1 MTSTARTAPHIRRQ
15 KLLIS
20 CASIALIAVA
30 LANAKA
36 RAQVVGNGSGAFQGN
51 PSLVSGGV
59 GINRGDTT
67 DTITVR
73 TPTATIDWSPYDN
86 EGSGPID
93 FLPAENVATFTSTE
107 GLTDYTVLNRIVPS
121 DPSRSIL
128 LNGTVLS
135 TLQGSSQT
143 GGNIWFYSPGGIVVG
158 ATAVFDVGGLLLTS
172 IDLPNGFTADSNGF
186 SATFA
191 PTEETGSGAI
201 QILKGA
207 QINAR
212 DSYVALIAPRIEQG
226 GAVRVDGSA
235 AYVAGDQVTMTFNQ
249 GLFDIAVDVGTDDPN
264 GIVHTGTTGGSSNVA
279 AADNHTIY
287 MAAVPKNQAM
297 TMLLGGNVGYDDA
310 VTAGVENGK
319 IVLSAG
325 IGAFNGSLAGISID
339 GGSFTSSVDATADTD
354 ILALADSGNLSFSG
368 DVSLTGARVHLGALN
383 GNQLTV
389 GGNAT
394 LGAWTSDGSGGEA
407 LIDASGTG
415 SKVDIDGDA
424 KLDVTGY
431 GNGGATGFGGTAT
444 IQADG
449 GAVTVG
455 GLTSLIADAGSGRPV
470 EGNSGDAFGG
480 SANIQAT
487 DGGTVTL
494 ADTNLSAIGTG
505 DDNFGNGDGIAGD
518 GNGGDVN
525 IFADTAGSITVNGNL
540 TANAGGAGGNMLDG
554 STAGGQGIGGNIHM
568 SVVDGSI
575 GVTGMTTMTARGEG
589 GGWIGEGSPST
600 AQGGLGQ
607 GGFIDIFGNGPGSIS
622 LNGIGLDS
630 TGTGGDGQT
639 GGDGRAGNAGVR
651 AVDGTI
657 ALGPN
662 IGINANGI
670 GGNATVGFGG
680 FGGFGQ
686 GGTAYIEALADPGN
700 IEVPATHGTITGGS
714 ANLDVS
720 GFGGTGGAGNGDNI
734 LPGSGGNGQ
743 GGFHQGEEGTGGAF
757 AAAAEPGGSLTL
769 GDTTLVSN
777 GQGGAGGAG
786 GPGQAGGFGGD
797 GSGGSTQA
805 GNYDPDETGGTTAT
819 ATYGNLTM
827 FADGTGGFGGFG
839 GENAPQ
845 GDGGAGLGG
854 GVFVNA
860 KGIVHAVEMSLSAI
874 GSGGSG
880 TNGGFGQG
888 GTGILQSWTGSQL
901 NVDND
906 VTMDVSAFG
915 GEGSGG
921 LGGNAAGGNSGEGA
935 ASGGISAQADASIDI
950 GGTATIRTDA
960 RGGNGFTGGE
970 GSGGQAYME
979 TLGGSISTNAIVLS
993 AQGHGGDGVDAGG
1006 AAFGGAATMFID
1018 GGSIEATGTTDIF
1031 RDDELEMTGSIVMLA
1046 DAFGGTGLTGGEGS
1060 GGDSSIILSENG
1072 GSLSAAGATFLL
1084 ARGIGGAG
1092 DDNDEGDGGTGGE
1105 GDGGSVSITTNPLVA
1120 DASALVSLADAKLDS
1135 SGTGGAGGASAS
1147 AGNGGAGGTAGAGRA
1162 DIDIAAGTKL
1172 TAGDIRVFASGFGGD
1187 GGSSAEGT
1195 GGAGGLAD
1203 GGSIGVDIG
1212 GELNADSVV
1221 GLSKGFGG
1229 FGGSG
1234 LTAGVG
1240 GDATGGQNQ
1249 VNIFFGGVANIGTG
1263 FVFSSSPIGGDGS
1276 DGGSASGGIS
1286 HIQVDGSL
1294 TAGGLVES
1302 AAQAFGGT
1310 GLSGT
1315 GGNAT
1320 AGTASI
1326 DVTGSLT
1333 AGQLFVGAGAGG
1345 LNESDQIYG
1354 SGQVNGGSAFAG
1366 SASLTAS
1373 GGTIDIGAEG
1383 ALVTAEAVGGNG
1395 TTGVGGFASA
1405 GDSTVESTS
1414 GGSIS
1419 GGTAGGKLT
1428 MNANAT
1434 GGDGS
1439 TAGGADAGDVTL
1451 HADASDSGL
1460 ATSID
1465 MATVDLTARGVLGAG
1480 ATDSESVG
1488 RGGTIDVEAYDA
1500 SIAAGVLSADAFGSL
1515 EGGTIQLESESGS
1528 PGAQPGRLQFDTL
1541 DAFADSDGTGG
1552 SVTVGAGSGTTSD
1565 IGEAKLGASGELDGG
1580 GSVQIFAGDPETGAG
1595 TLLADSLTA
1604 TANNIG
1610 FSTYFGGNVTVA
1622 GTLQA
1627 DATDIV
1633 TFFDDGNAGLVSAD
1647 IFNVNAFGITFDGTS
1662 LGTNIDGTTS
1672 VDFETIGNLDVGD
1685 GFVTGSLTL
1694 HSDAALT
1701 TGNLSSGG
1709 NMAMSGASIGAG
1721 TLDSGG
1727 NMTLDSGAA
1736 LTALDLTAT
1745 GRIDLDSIG
1754 DMQFGDVDADTLDLS
1769 SGGGVIGGNI
1779 VADTRAGGDAQ
1790 GAMRLGDITVGPNI
1804 PEGSD
1809 FSIGFS
1815 SATSIQV
1822 GDVSGADKVGFA
1834 TPGTFTAGNISAG
1847 SLFIALVSGD
1857 IHVGSLTTNSDGQV
1871 YMADSSMFTDAGGPD
1886 DFDPAPVLA
1895 SDPVATAGSITVDG
1909 PVSTGTFRA
1918 AAGSDFSS
1926 AGILATGNVTASAG
1940 GILSVESADIGG
1952 DLSLS
1957 AGDNIDS
1964 GDLSADGSLTLS
1976 AATDLGTGKLSA
1988 GASLSLTTGGNLS
2001 AGPIDSAEDLLLT
2014 AGGTLTTLDLTAVG
2028 TIELNSTGDMQ
2039 FGNVDADSLHLSGG
2053 AAVNGGNI
2061 IADTRASGD
2070 AEGAIKLGDINV
2082 GPNIPENGDFSVS
2095 FSSGTSIQVGNV
2107 SGADKVGFATPGTFT
2122 AGNISGGSL
2131 ILALVTGD
2139 IHVGSLTTN
2148 SDGQVYMADYSM
2160 FTDAGGPDDFDPV
2173 PVLASDPVATGG
2185 SITIDDLVSTGAFRA
2200 AAGTD
2205 FGSATIQ
2212 AGDGVS
2218 ISAGGNLSVGDSS
2231 AGGDLTLTA
2240 GGEISAGDVGTDGL
2254 LSLSAGTDLNAGNLS
2269 SGGNLELDAGGNI
2282 TTLDLTSQEAV
2293 AASATGDLK
2302 VGKVISGFTPGIAE
2316 DAVEATGQDV
2326 RLEAE
2331 NGNLTT
2337 DAIQSAGGIFLDAG
2351 QNVVATDLTAVDAV
2365 QVTAGGDSSVN
2376 NVNASGATFDA
2387 GGTASFFGTV
2397 AVPTIG
2403 VTSSDINIADGASLG
2418 VSGLTTLITLG
2429 AVSDNPVILGG
2440 PEGASAPGQYILS
2453 EAGDINADSVVLTAT
2468 GKSEGV
2474 DPDVIIQDAQI
2485 EGSQTE
2491 GGGVGSVEV
2500 DTGGAIRVE
2509 GFLDYINAAA
2519 SDALTFNA
2527 GSGIQVITGTG
2538 GISITDGAGNLS
2550 GTLNLIAPDVWVAD
2564 QSVIDKLAE
2573 DPNYANRDSDLATNS
2588 GEDNQ
2593 DGNLRAGAILGE
2605 VSGSFLVQ
2613 NSGTA
2618 DNPAGISVGE
2628 GGLTIVNSGE
2638 SPVLA
2643 IVNGH
2648 QVGPGGQ
2655 IVGGND
2661 FLPTVGFDGDA
2672 GFAAASTVNGCS
2684 IISGCALPPPP
2695 PPPPPAPTFQFG
2707 AESILGP
2714 IGLMTNAENEGD
2726 QGDSGDGT
2734 EGDNNG
2740 NDELDIL
2747 LFGLNSGPN
2756 AFDPLVD
2763 DPVTSGNDSITSGGP
2778 Q

>member
-1 MTSTARTAPHIRRQ
+1 
-15 KLLIS
+15 
-20 CASIALIAVA
+20 
-30 LANAKA
+30 
-36 RAQVVGNGSGAFQGN
+36 
-51 PSLVSGGV
+51 
-59 GINRGDTT
+59 
-67 DTITVR
+67 
-73 TPTATIDWSPYDN
+73 
-86 EGSGPID
+86 
-93 FLPAENVATFTSTE
+93 
-107 GLTDYTVLNRIVPS
+107 
-121 DPSRSIL
+121 
-128 LNGTVLS
+128 
-135 TLQGSSQT
+135 
-143 GGNIWFYSPGGIVVG
+143 
-158 ATAVFDVGGLLLTS
+158 
-172 IDLPNGFTADSNGF
+172 
-186 SATFA
+186 
-191 PTEETGSGAI
+191 
-201 QILKGA
+201 
-207 QINAR
+207 
-212 DSYVALIAPRIEQG
+212 
-226 GAVRVDGSA
+226 
-235 AYVAGDQVTMTFNQ
+235 
-249 GLFDIAVDVGTDDPN
+249 
-264 GIVHTGTTGGSSNVA
+264 
-279 AADNHTIY
+279 
-287 MAAVPKNQAM
+287 
-297 TMLLGGNVGYDDA
+297 
-310 VTAGVENGK
+310 
-319 IVLSAG
+319 
-325 IGAFNGSLAGISID
+325 
-339 GGSFTSSVDATADTD
+339 
-354 ILALADSGNLSFSG
+354 
-368 DVSLTGARVHLGALN
+368 
-383 GNQLTV
+383 
-389 GGNAT
+389 
-394 LGAWTSDGSGGEA
+394 
-407 LIDASGTG
+407 
-415 SKVDIDGDA
+415 
-424 KLDVTGY
+424 
-431 GNGGATGFGGTAT
+431 GGTAT

-449 GAVTVG
+449 GAITVG

-494 ADTNLSAIGTG
+494 ADTSLSAIGTG

-540 TANAGGAGGNMLDG
+540 TANASGAGGNMLDG

-589 GGWIGEGSPST
+589 GGWIGEGNPST

-639 GGDGRAGNAGVR
+639 GGDGRGGNAGVR

-657 ALGPN
+657 DLGPT
-662 IGINANGI
+662 IGITAIGT

-786 GPGQAGGFGGD
+786 GVGQAGGFGGD

-827 FADGTGGFGGFG
+827 IADGTGGFGGTG

-845 GDGGAGLGG
+845 GDGGAGFGG
-854 GVFVNA
+854 ADFVNA
-860 KGIVHAVEMSLSAI
+860 KGTVNAASIFMSAE
-874 GSGGSG
+874 GFGGAG

-888 GTGILQSWTGSQL
+888 GTGILQSFAGSSF
-901 NVDND
+901 NVDSD
-906 VTMDVSAFG
+906 AQMDVSGWG

-921 LGGNAAGGNSGEGA
+921 TGGAGTGGNSGEGGA
-935 ASGGISAQADASIDI
+935 TGGISALDGSTIDV
-950 GGTATIRTDA
+950 GGTLSVAADGHGA
-960 RGGNGFTGGE
+960 GGSTGGE
-970 GSGGQAYME
+970 GSGGAAYLE
-979 TLGGSISTNAIVLS
+979 ALGDGSITAGAIMLS
-993 AQGHGGDGVDAGG
+993 AQASGGGGIDLGGD
-1006 AAFGGAATMFID
+1006 AFGGAATLFID
-1018 GGSIEATGTTDIF
+1018 GGSVEATGSADVF
-1031 RDDELEMTGSIVMLA
+1031 QNDELVASGSILLFS
-1046 DAFGGTGLTGGEGS
+1046 DAAGGTGVQGGIGS
-1060 GGDSSIILSENG
+1060 GGVSEILTSENG
-1072 GSLSAAGATFLL
+1072 GSLTAANATFLF
-1084 ARGIGGAG
+1084 ARGVGGDG
-1092 DDNDEGDGGTGGE
+1092 DDSAEGDGGAGGD
-1105 GDGGSVSITTNPLVA
+1105 GDGGTVSIDVSRLSDT
-1120 DASALVSLADAKLDS
+1120 SISLADLTLNAD
-1135 SGTGGAGGASAS
+1135 GTGGAGGN
-1147 AGNGGAGGTAGAGRA
+1147 GGGLEGIGGAGGIGGGGRTEFDIAGGTFEAGAIEDFARGNGGNGGSGANGTAGS
-1162 DIDIAAGTKL
+1162 I
-1172 TAGDIRVFASGFGGD
+1172 GFGG
-1187 GGSSAEGT
+1187 
-1195 GGAGGLAD
+1195 
-1203 GGSIGVDIG
+1203 GGSI
-1212 GELNADSVV
+1212 
-1221 GLSKGFGG
+1221 
-1229 FGGSG
+1229 
-1234 LTAGVG
+1234 TAI
-1240 GDATGGQNQ
+1240 A
-1249 VNIFFGGVANIGTG
+1249 
-1263 FVFSSSPIGGDGS
+1263 S
-1276 DGGSASGGIS
+1276 D
-1286 HIQVDGSL
+1286 
-1294 TAGGLVES
+1294 
-1302 AAQAFGGT
+1302 
-1310 GLSGT
+1310 
-1315 GGNAT
+1315 
-1320 AGTASI
+1320 
-1326 DVTGSLT
+1326 
-1333 AGQLFVGAGAGG
+1333 
-1345 LNESDQIYG
+1345 
-1354 SGQVNGGSAFAG
+1354 
-1366 SASLTAS
+1366 
-1373 GGTIDIGAEG
+1373 
-1383 ALVTAEAVGGNG
+1383 
-1395 TTGVGGFASA
+1395 
-1405 GDSTVESTS
+1405 
-1414 GGSIS
+1414 GSIS
-1419 GGTAGGKLT
+1419 
-1428 MNANAT
+1428 
-1434 GGDGS
+1434 
-1439 TAGGADAGDVTL
+1439 AD
-1451 HADASDSGL
+1451 S
-1460 ATSID
+1460 
-1465 MATVDLTARGVLGAG
+1465 
-1480 ATDSESVG
+1480 
-1488 RGGTIDVEAYDA
+1488 
-1500 SIAAGVLSADAFGSL
+1500 LSADAFGSSD
-1515 EGGTIQLESESGS
+1515 GGSIQLASRTLGG
-1528 PGAQPGRLQFDTL
+1528 PQPGSLQFGTL
-1541 DAFADSDGTGG
+1541 QAFADGG
-1552 SVTVGAGSGTTSD
+1552 IQGGEVQLIADAGTTSNVGD
-1565 IGEAKLGASGELDGG
+1565 AQLGASGAEGIVSVSAGAPDGG
-1580 GSVQIFAGDPETGAG
+1580 PG
-1595 TLLADSLTA
+1595 TLLADNLTL
-1604 TANNIG
+1604 TGDEIG
-1610 FSTYFGGNVTVA
+1610 LSTFSGGNVTVS

-1627 DATDIV
+1627 NANDLV
-1633 TFFDDGNAGLVSAD
+1633 TFSDDGNLGLVSAD
-1647 IFNVNAFGITFDGTS
+1647 ILNVNAFGIAFDGTS

-1694 HSDAALT
+1694 HSDATLT

-1727 NMTLDSGAA
+1727 NMTLDSSGA
-1736 LTALDLTAT
+1736 LTTLDLTAV
-1745 GRIDLDSIG
+1745 GEIDLDSTG
-1754 DMQFGDVDADTLDLS
+1754 DMQFGNVDADTLELS
-1769 SGGGVIGGNI
+1769 SGGAVIGGNI
-1779 VADTRAGGDAQ
+1779 IADTRAGGDAD
-1790 GAMRLGDITVGPNI
+1790 GAITLGDINVGPNV
-1804 PEGSD
+1804 PDNGD
-1809 FSIGFS
+1809 FSVSFGS
-1815 SATSIQV
+1815 GTSISV
-1822 GDVSGADKVGFA
+1822 GNVSGADKVGFA
-1834 TPGTFTAGNISAG
+1834 TPGTLTAGDISAG
-1847 SLFIALVSGD
+1847 SLFMALVTGD
-1857 IHVGSLTTNSDGQV
+1857 MHIASITTASDGQV
-1871 YMADSSMFTDAGGPD
+1871 YVADSSMFTDAGGPD
-1886 DFDPAPVLA
+1886 DFDVSAVLA
-1895 SDPVATAGSITVDG
+1895 ADPVATQGSITIDG
-1909 PVSTGTFRA
+1909 PVSTGTLRA
-1918 AAGSDFSS
+1918 AAGTDFDSG
-1926 AGILATGNVTASAG
+1926 AILASGNVTASAG
-1940 GILSVESADIGG
+1940 GTLSVDSADIGG
-1952 DLSLS
+1952 DLSLT

-1976 AATDLGTGKLSA
+1976 AATDLGAGKLSA

-2001 AGPIDSAEDLLLT
+2001 AGAIDSAEDLLLT

-2028 TIELNSTGDMQ
+2028 EIELNSTGDMQ

-2082 GPNIPENGDFSVS
+2082 GPNIPQNGDFSVS

-2148 SDGQVYMADYSM
+2148 SNGQVYMADYSM
-2160 FTDAGGPDDFDPV
+2160 FTDAGGPDDFDPA
-2173 PVLASDPVATGG
+2173 PVLASDPVATAG
-2185 SITIDDLVSTGAFRA
+2185 SITIADLVSTGAFRA

-2231 AGGDLTLTA
+2231 AGGDFTLTA
-2240 GGEISAGDVGTDGL
+2240 GGEIAAGDVGADGL

-2282 TTLDLTSQEAV
+2282 TTLDLTSREAV

-2337 DAIQSAGGIFLDAG
+2337 DAVQSAGGIFLDAG

-2376 NVNASGATFDA
+2376 DVNASGATFDA
-2387 GGTASFFGTV
+2387 GGTANFFGTV
-2397 AVPTIG
+2397 AAPTIG
-2403 VTSSDINIADGASLG
+2403 VTSSDINIAEGASLG

-2440 PEGASAPGQYILS
+2440 PEGASTPGQYTLS
-2453 EAGDINADSVVLTAT
+2453 EAGDINADSVVLVAQ
-2468 GKSEGV
+2468 GASEGV

-2500 DTGGAIRVE
+2500 DTGGSIRVE
-2509 GFLDYINAAA
+2509 GFVDYIDAAA
-2519 SDALTFNA
+2519 SDTLTLNA
-2527 GSGIQVITGTG
+2527 GSGIQVIAGTG

-2550 GTLNLIAPDVWVAD
+2550 GTLSLIAPDVWVAD
-2564 QSVIDKLAE
+2564 QSVLDQLAE
-2573 DPNYANRDSDLATNS
+2573 DPNYANRDSDLATNP
-2588 GEDNQ
+2588 GADNQ
-2593 DGNLRAGAILGE
+2593 DGNLRAGAIHGE

-2628 GGLTIVNSGE
+2628 GDLTIVNSGE
-2638 SPVLA
+2638 SPALA

-2648 QVGPGGQ
+2648 QIGPGGQ

-2661 FLPTVGFDGDA
+2661 FLPTVGFEGDA

-2695 PPPPPAPTFQFG
+2695 PPPPPAPAFQFG

-2726 QGDSGDGT
+2726 QGDTGDGT

-2747 LFGLNSGPN
+2747 LFGLNSGQN

-2763 DPVTSGNDSITSGGP
+2763 DPVTSGNDAITSGGP